1 MVQFVKCL
9 QHRTTSKRFFTL
21 PLNLLKCKFTDNLII
36 VKSYIMN
43 RKYKKL
49 FIFFGKTLFYFA
61 VILILLYLY
70 SYSKTGGAHFIY
82 NEF

>member
-1 MVQFVKCL
+1 
-9 QHRTTSKRFFTL
+9 
-21 PLNLLKCKFTDNLII
+21 
-36 VKSYIMN
+36 MN
-43 RKYKKL
+43 RKHKKL
-49 FIFFGKTLFYFA
+49 FIFLGKTLFYFV

>member
-1 MVQFVKCL
+1 
-9 QHRTTSKRFFTL
+9 
-21 PLNLLKCKFTDNLII
+21 
-36 VKSYIMN
+36 MN

-49 FIFFGKTLFYFA
+49 FIFLRKTLFYFV

>member
-1 MVQFVKCL
+1 M
-9 QHRTTSKRFFTL
+9 
-21 PLNLLKCKFTDNLII
+21 
-36 VKSYIMN
+36 
-43 RKYKKL
+43 
-49 FIFFGKTLFYFA
+49 GKTLFYFV

>member
-1 MVQFVKCL
+1 MFL
-9 QHRTTSKRFFTL
+9 
-21 PLNLLKCKFTDNLII
+21 
-36 VKSYIMN
+36 
-43 RKYKKL
+43 
-49 FIFFGKTLFYFA
+49 GKTLFYFV